1 MKFLERNRYGVL
13 KHVHARY
20 IAEVF
25 PPTSSR
31 NRVCVQGC
39 SQSLSCQEKA
49 LGGKFGEEGKRDG
62 SGEPG
67 SAAGS
72 PHVALRGAAAEVDP
86 HCT

>member
-1 MKFLERNRYGVL
+1 ML
-13 KHVHARY
+13 
-20 IAEVF
+20 AEVF
-25 PPTSSR
+25 PPSSPHTC
-31 NRVCVQGC
+31 VCVQGC

-49 LGGKFGEEGKRDG
+49 LGGKLGEEGKRDG

-72 PHVALRGAAAEVDP
+72 PHVALGGAAAEVDP